1 MAHLIDLF
9 TLKQEMME
17 MAQLAVLAFAKEA
30 APVSDE
36 LTTRQAY
43 DKFGRRWVDRQ
54 IQQGNIKGHR
64 KGLAVNSPII
74 YSRLE
79 LMALKQA
86 EERLLTINLKTR

>member
-17 MAQLAVLAFAKEA
+17 MAQLAVLAITKES
-30 APVSDE
+30 APISDE

-43 DKFGRRWVDRQ
+43 EKFGRRWVDLQ
-54 IQQGNIKGHR
+54 NKQGNIKGHR
-64 KGLAVNSPII
+64 KGPAVNSPVI
-74 YSRLE
+74 YSRFE

>member
-1 MAHLIDLF
+1 M
-9 TLKQEMME
+9 TN
-17 MAQLAVLAFAKEA
+17 LAADGSIAK
-30 APVSDE
+30 
-36 LTTRQAY
+36 
-43 DKFGRRWVDRQ
+43 
-54 IQQGNIKGHR
+54 QGNIKGHR

>member
-17 MAQLAVLAFAKEA
+17 MAQLAVLAITKES
-30 APVSDE
+30 APISDE

-43 DKFGRRWVDRQ
+43 EKFGRRWVDRQ
-54 IQQGNIKGHR
+54 IKQGNIKGRR
-64 KGLAVNSPII
+64 KGPAVNSPVI
-74 YSRLE
+74 YSRFE
-79 LMALKQA
+79 LMALRQA